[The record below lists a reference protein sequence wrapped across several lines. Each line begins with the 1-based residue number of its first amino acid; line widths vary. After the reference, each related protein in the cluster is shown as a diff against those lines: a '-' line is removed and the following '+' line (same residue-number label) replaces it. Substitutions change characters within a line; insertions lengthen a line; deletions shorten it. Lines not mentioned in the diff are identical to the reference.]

1 MSFISS
7 VAELFTGKKQE
18 VPPPVLQPTQSL
30 EQKQQ
35 ELDNLQKVMN
45 SPAGKDFRSP
55 QTDAQDRARISELQ
69 NQIQAMKPQETVPQV
84 QPTVVETQPG
94 ITQIP
99 VVEQPQQPA
108 PAAEESKVA

>member
-18 VPPPVLQPTQSL
+18 TPPVPQPTQTI

-35 ELDNLQKVMN
+35 ELDNLQKVMS

-55 QTDAQDRARISELQ
+55 QTDAQDRARIEELQ
-69 NQIQAMKPQETVPQV
+69 NQIQAIKPQETVPPV

-99 VVEQPQQPA
+99 VEQPQQPA
-108 PAAEESKVA
+108 PAAEEPKVA